1 MPLIPYAVGGHR
13 LWLALLVGA
22 VWLLVMGAAVARFT
36 ARPMWV
42 GAVRQ
47 LALGAAAAAIT
58 YGVGSAFGVGIS

>member
-1 MPLIPYAVGGHR
+1 
-13 LWLALLVGA
+13 
-22 VWLLVMGAAVARFT
+22 
-36 ARPMWV
+36 MWV